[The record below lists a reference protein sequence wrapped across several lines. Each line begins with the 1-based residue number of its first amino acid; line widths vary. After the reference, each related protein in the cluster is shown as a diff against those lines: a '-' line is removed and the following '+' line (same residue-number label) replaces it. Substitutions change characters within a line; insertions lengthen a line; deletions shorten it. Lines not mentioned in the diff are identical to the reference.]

1 MIIWYSILIF
11 QASRQWRKDTEDLS
25 KQNVTAQLS
34 AMDAAT
40 AQVVTLTSAEPDD
53 TDYAAVGAA
62 VSTM

>member
-1 MIIWYSILIF
+1 MQGPGFVAL
-11 QASRQWRKDTEDLS
+11 QASRQWKRDAEDLS

-53 TDYAAVGAA
+53 TDYAAVGSA
-62 VSTM
+62 VATM